1 MEEKEVYY
9 TYRVFI
15 KKMLN
20 PICSYFKIRTNLPQD
35 KLMDKILLGLDGNAI
50 TFTDLKGTSRCYDR
64 GIIHKIYIREIRK

>member
-1 MEEKEVYY
+1 MEEEFR

-20 PICSYFKIRTNLPQD
+20 PIYVTFKIKVNLPQD

-50 TFTDLKGTSRCYDR
+50 VFTDIRGLSRCYDR
-64 GIIHKIYIREIRK
+64 SLIQKIYVREIRK